1 MAEAAAE
8 FITRLEPQDEYT
20 HTPDA
25 AANYNDS
32 MYFNVFDP
40 KTTVGGWFRI
50 GNRPNE
56 GYAEMS
62 VCLYLPGGR
71 VAFMFGRPK
80 ISSNDEMNAG
90 GLKIE
95 VVEPFKKLRLTYDGK
110 VCLMDRPFE
119 MANPS
124 KAFRDNPQVDC
135 QIVLDYEGVSPMYG
149 GETVRED
156 GVPREIDPVE

>member
-1 MAEAAAE
+1 MADDAPA

-20 HTPDA
+20 HVPDA
-25 AANYNDS
+25 ASNYNES

-40 KTTVGGWFRI
+40 KTQVGGWFRI

-80 ISSNDEMNAG
+80 IANNDAMNAG
-90 GLKIE
+90 GRDTADNIPGAE
-95 VVEPFKKLRLTYDGK
+95 LRIVPGMGHDLPPALYGI
-110 VCLMDRPFE
+110 F
-119 MANPS
+119 
-124 KAFRDNPQVDC
+124 VDT
-135 QIVLDYEGVSPMYG
+135 IWLAVARARIPAV
-149 GETVRED
+149 
-156 GVPREIDPVE
+156 